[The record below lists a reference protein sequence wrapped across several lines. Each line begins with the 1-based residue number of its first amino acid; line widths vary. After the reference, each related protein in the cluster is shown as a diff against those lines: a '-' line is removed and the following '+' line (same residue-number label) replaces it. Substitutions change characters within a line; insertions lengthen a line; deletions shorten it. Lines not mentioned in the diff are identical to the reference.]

1 MKAHFETP
9 VSRSGI
15 GNMKGGFPCPPGTA
29 LLSGAEMDFA
39 TAPVITRALSGFA
52 ARGLYGFTLP
62 DADYRASIQWW
73 MKSMRGMEILPEEI
87 VPTAGTISALSTALR
102 AFTAPGDGV
111 IIQHPS
117 YSRFD
122 RAILRNGRRV
132 VSNPM
137 LCEGGCYRL
146 DFDDLEQKMADPSCR
161 MLVLCNPH
169 NPTGRVFTREEL
181 MQIAALA
188 NRYRVVVFSDEI
200 FAETAQPGHPCI
212 PYVRIDPENGV
223 TSTSLG
229 KAFNFTG
236 VNHAN
241 LIISSERL
249 RGLFRTQQEADHFGS
264 IDPFFYNALRA
275 AYTPEGAAW
284 IRALNAHIADI
295 AALMHRAL
303 SGTPVVMSPV
313 EGSFVAWL
321 DCRAL
326 GLSDEALERFLI
338 EKAHIFGDPGHEYG
352 PGGSGFVRL
361 NIATTTDTM
370 QRAMDGLRAA
380 IAAL

>member
-39 TAPVITRALSGFA
+39 TAPVITHALSAFA

-73 MKSMRGMEILPEEI
+73 MKTMRGMEIAPEDI

-122 RAILRNGRRV
+122 RAIVRNGRRV

-137 LCEGGCYRL
+137 INENGIYHL
-146 DFDDLEQKMADPSCR
+146 DFDDLEKKMADPSCR

-169 NPTGRVFTREEL
+169 NPTGRVFSRAEL
-181 MQIAALA
+181 ETIAALA
-188 NRYRVVVFSDEI
+188 ARYNTIVFSDEI
-200 FAETAQPGHPCI
+200 FAETTQEKHPCV
-212 PYVRIDPENGV
+212 PYVLLDPEHGV

-241 LIISSERL
+241 LIIRSERL
-249 RGLFRTQQEADHFGS
+249 RDLLRAQQDIDHFGS

-295 AALMHRAL
+295 AALMQRAL
-303 SGTPVVMSPV
+303 SDTPIVMSPV

-326 GLSDEALERFLI
+326 GLGDEALEHFLL
-338 EKAHIFGDPGHEYG
+338 EKAHIFGDPGFEYG

-380 IAAL
+380 LAAL